1 MVTKRDIILIIFLVI
16 IALISFAVL
25 HFWGN
30 GQESIAAEIS
40 VEGKQVHHVALQN
53 MQQQKEF
60 SIQGPLGVTMVQV
73 REGEA
78 RIVESPCPDKICVR
92 AGWIRLT
99 GQSAI
104 CVPNRVILRIVSED
118 NKVDSI
124 SR

>member
-1 MVTKRDIILIIFLVI
+1 MVTKRDIILIMILVI

-25 HFWGN
+25 HYWGN
-30 GQESIAAEIS
+30 GQERIAAEIS
-40 VEGKQVHHVALQN
+40 VDGKPVHYVALQN
-53 MQQQKEF
+53 MQQQKEL
-60 SIQGPLGVTMVQV
+60 SVQGPLGDTIVQV

-78 RIVESPCPDKICVR
+78 RIIESPCPDKICVR
-92 AGWIRLT
+92 AGWVKLA

-104 CVPNRVILRIVSED
+104 CVPNRIILRIVSED